1 MSNNLKHHIT
11 ILTHFHQQVIFQTFR
26 LPCLHIFISR
36 LLFLVPVY
44 EFVYQH
50 RPSGRFVV
58 GLDVLLAI
66 LGEIYEEVPL
76 VAADGSWGRLVPDQ
90 KSFRISRQLDE
101 SMPGPYLNV
110 PFSPCP
116 STNLK
121 KSSIKLK

>member
-66 LGEIYEEVPL
+66 LGKVYEEVPL
-76 VAADGSWGRLVPDQ
+76 VAADGSWGEGWFPIRNDSDQ
-90 KSFRISRQLDE
+90 ADKSMHRYAFPTLTYPSHPAPQQISKNHQ
-101 SMPGPYLNV
+101 SN
-110 PFSPCP
+110 
-116 STNLK
+116 
-121 KSSIKLK
+121 